1 MQAVPCLSLYTQ
13 PNTSPMARRS
23 GDIPAL
29 RALAAAIAATFCA
42 GMMPAASAQTSQQ
55 KVTPPIAVYW
65 VSAETRGGIAGLPG
79 GLPGGLLGGGGG
91 GAASPM
97 QGGRSMVLELGS
109 ARTASGEP
117 AAAHEIPAGMNMG
130 PSLPLLTPRT
140 PPPEPR
146 GEDTD
151 TPPRDV
157 EKPKGRMLVYWG
169 CGDATRSGQ
178 PIVIDFAKIASS
190 QMPKFPSV
198 RINTARGPTFG
209 RNRTFGHWPNTET
222 RTQVPAAASLRGD
235 HLVKGNYSPDIRFS
249 VTERTDF
256 MQAPSFQ
263 PVSRTA
269 GGGLSVQW
277 QSIPNATGYALTAMG
292 ANAQQDLVIW
302 SSSELADMGWGLNN
316 WLSPVE
322 VARLIK
328 ERVVLP
334 PSTTEC
340 TVPAEVV
347 REAGSPMLSF
357 VGYGDELNVL
367 HPPRPTDP
375 RVTWEQQYAVKVR
388 QRTTG
393 QLMLAEGDAG
403 ESAGARG
410 RREQPAADGSD
421 AGSGQRAPAAP
432 TVTDVIKEGVGGVL
446 RGLFGR

>member
-1 MQAVPCLSLYTQ
+1 M
-13 PNTSPMARRS
+13 
-23 GDIPAL
+23 PAL
-29 RALAAAIAATFCA
+29 RVLAVATATAAALGA
-42 GMMPAASAQTSQQ
+42 GTMPEASAQTSQQ

-65 VSAETRGGIAGLPG
+65 VTAETRGGMAGLPG
-79 GLPGGLLGGGGG
+79 GMPGGAAGVLGGLLGG

-97 QGGRSMVLELGS
+97 QGGRSMLLELGS
-109 ARTASGEP
+109 ARTAGGEP

-130 PSLPLLTPRT
+130 PSLPLLTPRN

-146 GEDTD
+146 GEDHD
-151 TPPRDV
+151 TPPRDF
-157 EKPKGRMLVYWG
+157 EKPKGRMLIYWG

-178 PIVIDFAKIASS
+178 PLVIDFAKIAAG
-190 QMPKFPSV
+190 QMPKFPTV
-198 RINTARGPTFG
+198 RINNPRGPSFG
-209 RNRTFGHWPNTET
+209 RNRTFGHWPNSET
-222 RTQVPAAASLRGD
+222 RTTVPVDASLRGD

-249 VTERTDF
+249 VSERTDF
-256 MQAPSFQ
+256 MQAPAFQ
-263 PVSRTA
+263 PVTRTA

-292 ANAQQDLVIW
+292 ANAQQDLVLW
-302 SSSELADMGWGLNN
+302 SSSELADMGWGLNS
-316 WLSPVE
+316 WLSPAE

-340 TVPAEVV
+340 TVPADVV
-347 REAGSPMLSF
+347 REAGSSMVSF
-357 VGYGDELNVL
+357 VGYGDELNVV

-393 QLMLAEGDAG
+393 MLMLAEGEAG
-403 ESAGARG
+403 GRPGARG
-410 RREQPAADGSD
+410 RQAAPDGGD
-421 AGSGQRAPAAP
+421 TGSAQRAPAAP